1 MNWRLNEGRGEC
13 VYMLGYEDDGKAT
26 GMSPSELRASIKTL
40 RVMMEAVGA
49 KIADMQVG
57 VGVHRWWVVLVWY
70 VVGAGCCVGSLCCV
84 GFGVGVAVAVGGRVD
99 VGGYVGVHED
109 AESWWKPSE

>member
-13 VYMLGYEDDGKAT
+13 MYMLGYEDDGKAT

-49 KIADMQVG
+49 KIADMQVRLLG
-57 VGVHRWWVVLVWY
+57 VMQRLVVLVL
-70 VVGAGCCVGSLCCV
+70 VSLVAKAARGRRCCFFICCGVGSAAVSGRLC
-84 GFGVGVAVAVGGRVD
+84 
-99 VGGYVGVHED
+99 
-109 AESWWKPSE
+109 